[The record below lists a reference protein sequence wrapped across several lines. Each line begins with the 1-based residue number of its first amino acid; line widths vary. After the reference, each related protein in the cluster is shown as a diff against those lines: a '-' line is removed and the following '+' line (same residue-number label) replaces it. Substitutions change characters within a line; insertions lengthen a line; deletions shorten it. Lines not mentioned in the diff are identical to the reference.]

1 MSTLE
6 RAKQHIHPVVF
17 PVSAGLI
24 VLFVIYGAVATEN
37 AGAALSAVFDFAIN
51 VFGWFFIASVGFL
64 LLFCLWLALS
74 RHAQTRLGPD
84 DSTPDYSYLTWFS
97 MLFAAGMGIG
107 LVFWGVEEPV
117 AHFALDPP
125 QRIGENIVAGTDEA
139 ASEAMLLV
147 FHHWGL
153 GPWAVYAV
161 LGLSLA
167 YFGYRHGL
175 PMTVRSAL
183 YPLIGER
190 YKGWLGNLVDILAIL
205 GTMFG
210 IATSLGLGVSQIN
223 AGLNRVFDVPV
234 GSGTQI
240 VLIAIITVVA
250 TISVVSGLDKGIKR
264 LSQTNMILAALLVGF
279 VAIAGPTLV
288 ILTAYFENL
297 GNYIF
302 QAIPLLGWGGTY
314 GGEGWAGAWT
324 IFYWAWWIS
333 WSPFVGM
340 FIARISRGRTVREF
354 IVGVLFVP
362 TAVSFLWF
370 TVMGNTAIH
379 FEMTGVAAIS
389 ETVDYAGSGMFGLL
403 DALPATTLMSVLTI
417 IVVTIFFVTSS
428 DSGSFVIDMIA
439 SGGQLDPPKGLRVF
453 WAVSEGVVAA
463 VLLAAG
469 GLGAFQAGS
478 VATGLPFALV
488 LVIVAVGVA
497 RGLGKDAAGQVVVD
511 PADRDSSPTV
521 TASRELDPH

>member
-1 MSTLE
+1 MSTLD
-6 RAKQHIHPVVF
+6 RVKTHIHPVVF

-24 VLFVIYGAVATEN
+24 VLFVTYGAVATES
-37 AGAALSAVFDFAIN
+37 AGAALNAVFNFVIST
-51 VFGWFFIASVGFL
+51 FGWFFIASVAFL
-64 LLFCLWLALS
+64 LIFCLWLAIG
-74 RHAQTRLGPD
+74 RHADVKLGPD
-84 DSTPDYSYLTWFS
+84 DSEPDYSYLTWFS

-117 AHFALDPP
+117 SHFAIDPP
-125 QRIGENIVAGTDEA
+125 QRIGEQIAAGSQEA
-139 ASEAMLLV
+139 ASEAMLLT

-210 IATSLGLGVSQIN
+210 IATSLGLGVAQIN
-223 AGLNRVFDVPV
+223 SGLNRLFDIPV
-234 GSGTQI
+234 SSGTQI
-240 VLIAIITVVA
+240 ILIALITVAA
-250 TISVVSGLDKGIKR
+250 TASVMSGLDKGIKR
-264 LSQTNMILAALLVGF
+264 LSQTNMILAAILLGF
-279 VAIAGPTLV
+279 VALAGPTLV
-288 ILTAYFENL
+288 LLTAYFENI
-297 GNYIF
+297 GNYVF
-302 QAIPLLGWGGTY
+302 QTIPLLGWGGSY
-314 GGEGWAGAWT
+314 GGDGWAGAWT

-340 FIARISRGRTVREF
+340 FIARISRGRTIREF
-354 IVGVLFVP
+354 IGGVLFVP
-362 TAVSFLWF
+362 TLVSFLWF
-370 TVMGNTAIH
+370 TVMGNTALHLELEGIA
-379 FEMTGVAAIS
+379 TIS

-403 DALPATTLMSVLTI
+403 EALPASALMSVLAI
-417 IVVTIFFVTSS
+417 IVVTVFFVTSS

-439 SGGQLDPPKGLRVF
+439 SGGQLDPPKGLRLF
-453 WAVSEGVVAA
+453 WALSEGVVAA
-463 VLLAAG
+463 VLLSAG

-478 VATGLPFALV
+478 VATGLPFAVV
-488 LVIVAVGVA
+488 LVVVAWGVA
-497 RGLGKDAAGQVVVD
+497 RGLAKDSAGEIVVE

-521 TASRELDPH
+521 TASSELDPR